1 MALLTSLFCFLALS
15 TATAKPKGTSSPPYL
30 YEPGRDLFFD
40 LTKPQPRYTDSI
52 GYGYDIT
59 PGNNYFSIKV
69 PEGNYRVTVVLGS
82 KKKAGSTVIRAE
94 DRRLFLENVMTK
106 KGEFKTFSFVV
117 NRRSPRINDSLDI
130 ELTPRE
136 DKYLNWDNKLT
147 LEFNGSAPTVKSISI
162 EQASD
167 TIPVIYLCGNSTVVD
182 QRNEPW
188 ASWGQMINRWLDDG
202 IVVENL
208 AQSGLTATTFLSQH
222 RLDKIMSS
230 LKKGDYVVCEFGHND
245 QRECAPGSGA
255 WYNFTYNLKIFIDK
269 VRYKGATIIL
279 ATPTCRRCF
288 KDGKVVG
295 TQGDYPEAIRTI
307 ARRENVPLIDLQ
319 EMTRKFFEA
328 FGEEGSK
335 KALVFYKAHTWPK
348 QKKTL
353 ADNTHFNPFGAY
365 EVSKMIVMGMKR
377 LNLPVV
383 SHLRK
388 DWHDFDPSHPDNPD
402 IWHWYPSAL
411 CDLTKPAGH

>member
-1 MALLTSLFCFLALS
+1 MCKIKAALLFLFCLLALH
-15 TATAKPKGTSSPPYL
+15 AMNAKPGKGTL
-30 YEPGRDLFFD
+30 YFD
-40 LTKPQPRYTDSI
+40 LTRQQPRYTDSI

-59 PGNNYFSIKV
+59 KGNSYFSVKV

-82 KKKAGSTVIRAE
+82 KQKAGSTVVRAE
-94 DRRLFLENVMTK
+94 DRRLFLEDIKTK
-106 KGEFKTFSFVV
+106 KGEFKTFSFTV
-117 NRRSPRINDSLDI
+117 NRRSPRINDSLYI

-147 LEFNGSAPTVKSISI
+147 LEFNGASPTVKSISI
-162 EQASD
+162 EQAPD

-188 ASWGQMINRWLDDG
+188 ASWGQMINRWIDDG
-202 IVVENL
+202 VVVVNC

-222 RLDKIMSS
+222 RLDKIMAT

-245 QRECAPGSGA
+245 QRECTPGAGA

-269 VRYKGATIIL
+269 VRSKGATIIL

-288 KDGKVVG
+288 KDGKIVC

-307 ARRENVPLIDLQ
+307 AAREKVPLIDLQ

-328 FGEEGSK
+328 LGEEGSK
-335 KALVFYKAHTWPK
+335 KALVFYKAHTWPN
-348 QKKTL
+348 QKKAL
-353 ADNTHFNPFGAY
+353 ADNTHFNPYGAY

-388 DWHDFDPSHPDNPD
+388 DWHDLDPSLPDNPD
-402 IWHWYPSAL
+402 TWHWYPSVL
-411 CDLTKPAGH
+411 SDITKPAGH